1 MGPADREPTA
11 TTASGE
17 PTATT
22 ASGEPTQ
29 VPPGLAGGGAASAR
43 VDHRAKAQASDVQ
56 LQAATSVTVGSLGEW
71 VRAWWVRARSGQAG
85 ALPVVIGLVVIALI
99 FQTQDTVFLSARNLT
114 NLFVQGTTYVLLGM
128 AEVFVLLLGEI
139 DLSVGYVAGVGAV
152 VMAELV
158 GPAYHW
164 PWWAAMLA
172 GAGATAL
179 IGLVNGVIVTLL
191 KIPSFIVTLAGLLGW
206 EGVLLYLVD
215 HAKDANGGT
224 IPITNNVVFDLVNG
238 TISTGAA
245 WIAGAVLVALFAVFV
260 LRRDGRRRSSGLAAP
275 PLGLTVVKIV
285 AVAVAGA
292 ALVAICSA
300 NRSTVG
306 VLTGVPWVI
315 PATLAVFGLWTFLLG
330 RTRFGRYIYA
340 IGGNAEAARR
350 AGISVTWM
358 YIGAFVLASLT
369 SGLAGIV
376 YASRLGS
383 ISNNIDGGTLVL
395 YAVAAAVIGGASLFG
410 GRGRMIDALLG
421 GVVIAAIYNGMGIL
435 GMSAAAQYM
444 VTALVLLAAVTI
456 DRLARRGEPGS

>member
-1 MGPADREPTA
+1 MGPAD
-11 TTASGE
+11 GE
-17 PTATT
+17 PSVAAEPAEPAEPAEEPVPI
-22 ASGEPTQ
+22 AS
-29 VPPGLAGGGAASAR
+29 GGGASVR
-43 VDHRAKAQASDVQ
+43 VDHRAKARASDAQ
-56 LQAATSVTVGSLGEW
+56 LQAATSVTVGSFGEW
-71 VRAWWVRARSGQAG
+71 ARAWWVRARSGQAG
-85 ALPVVIGLVVIALI
+85 ALPVVIGLVVIAVI
-99 FQTQDTVFLSARNLT
+99 FQTQDTVFLSAKNLA

-164 PWWAAMLA
+164 PWWAAMVA

-179 IGLVNGVIVTLL
+179 IGLINGVIITLL

-215 HAKDANGGT
+215 HAKDATGGT
-224 IPITNNVVFDLVNG
+224 IPISNNVVFDLVNG
-238 TISTGAA
+238 TISNSAG
-245 WIAGAVLVALFAVFV
+245 WIAWAVLVAVFAVVV

-275 PLGLTVVKIV
+275 PVSLTVVKIV

-292 ALVAICSA
+292 ALVAICNA
-300 NRSTVG
+300 NRGTALVP
-306 VLTGVPWVI
+306 LTGVPWVI

-350 AGISVTWM
+350 AGINVTWM

-421 GVVIAAIYNGMGIL
+421 GIVIAAIYNGMGIL

-456 DRLARRGEPGS
+456 DRLARRGQPGS

>member
-1 MGPADREPTA
+1 MGPAD
-11 TTASGE
+11 GE
-17 PTATT
+17 PSVAAEPAEPAEEPVPI
-22 ASGEPTQ
+22 AS
-29 VPPGLAGGGAASAR
+29 GGGASVR
-43 VDHRAKAQASDVQ
+43 VDHRAKARASDAQ
-56 LQAATSVTVGSLGEW
+56 LQAVTSVTVGSFGEW
-71 VRAWWVRARSGQAG
+71 ARAWWVRARSGQAG
-85 ALPVVIGLVVIALI
+85 ALPVVIGLVVIAVI
-99 FQTQDTVFLSARNLT
+99 FQTQDTVFLSAKNLA

-164 PWWAAMLA
+164 PWWAAMVA

-179 IGLVNGVIVTLL
+179 IGLINGVIITLL

-215 HAKDANGGT
+215 HAKDATGGT
-224 IPITNNVVFDLVNG
+224 IPISNNVVFDLVNG
-238 TISTGAA
+238 TISNSAG
-245 WIAGAVLVALFAVFV
+245 WIAWAVLVAVFAVVV

-275 PLGLTVVKIV
+275 PVSLTVVKIV

-292 ALVAICSA
+292 ALVAICNA
-300 NRSTVG
+300 NRGTALVP
-306 VLTGVPWVI
+306 LTGVPWVI

-350 AGISVTWM
+350 AGINVTWM

-421 GVVIAAIYNGMGIL
+421 GIVIAAIYNGMGIL

-456 DRLARRGEPGS
+456 DRLARRGQPGS

>member
-1 MGPADREPTA
+1 MGPAD
-11 TTASGE
+11 GE
-17 PTATT
+17 PSVAAEPAEPAEEPVPI
-22 ASGEPTQ
+22 AS
-29 VPPGLAGGGAASAR
+29 GGGASVR
-43 VDHRAKAQASDVQ
+43 VDHRAKARASDAQ
-56 LQAATSVTVGSLGEW
+56 LQAVTSVTVGSFGEW
-71 VRAWWVRARSGQAG
+71 ARAWWVRARSGQAG
-85 ALPVVIGLVVIALI
+85 ALPVVIGLVVIAVI
-99 FQTQDTVFLSARNLT
+99 FQTQDTVFLSAKNLA

-164 PWWAAMLA
+164 PWWAAMVA

-179 IGLVNGVIVTLL
+179 IGLINGVIITLL

-215 HAKDANGGT
+215 HAKDATGGT
-224 IPITNNVVFDLVNG
+224 IPISNNVVFDLVNG
-238 TISTGAA
+238 TISNSAG
-245 WIAGAVLVALFAVFV
+245 WIAWAVLVAVFAVVV

-275 PLGLTVVKIV
+275 PVSLTVVKIV
-285 AVAVAGA
+285 AVVVAGA
-292 ALVAICSA
+292 ALVAICNA
-300 NRSTVG
+300 NRGTALVP
-306 VLTGVPWVI
+306 LTGVPWVI

-350 AGISVTWM
+350 AGINVTWM

-421 GVVIAAIYNGMGIL
+421 GIVIAAIYNGMGIL

-456 DRLARRGEPGS
+456 DRLARRGQPGS

>member
-1 MGPADREPTA
+1 M
-11 TTASGE
+11 
-17 PTATT
+17 
-22 ASGEPTQ
+22 
-29 VPPGLAGGGAASAR
+29 
-43 VDHRAKAQASDVQ
+43 
-56 LQAATSVTVGSLGEW
+56 
-71 VRAWWVRARSGQAG
+71 
-85 ALPVVIGLVVIALI
+85 
-99 FQTQDTVFLSARNLT
+99 
-114 NLFVQGTTYVLLGM
+114 
-128 AEVFVLLLGEI
+128 
-139 DLSVGYVAGVGAV
+139 
-152 VMAELV
+152 
-158 GPAYHW
+158 
-164 PWWAAMLA
+164 
-172 GAGATAL
+172 
-179 IGLVNGVIVTLL
+179 
-191 KIPSFIVTLAGLLGW
+191 
-206 EGVLLYLVD
+206 
-215 HAKDANGGT
+215 
-224 IPITNNVVFDLVNG
+224 
-238 TISTGAA
+238 
-245 WIAGAVLVALFAVFV
+245 
-260 LRRDGRRRSSGLAAP
+260 
-275 PLGLTVVKIV
+275 
-285 AVAVAGA
+285 
-292 ALVAICSA
+292 
-300 NRSTVG
+300 
-306 VLTGVPWVI
+306 I

>member
-1 MGPADREPTA
+1 MGPAD
-11 TTASGE
+11 GE
-17 PTATT
+17 PSVAAEPAEPAEPAEEPVPI
-22 ASGEPTQ
+22 AS
-29 VPPGLAGGGAASAR
+29 GGGASVR
-43 VDHRAKAQASDVQ
+43 VDHRAKARASDAQ
-56 LQAATSVTVGSLGEW
+56 LQAATSVTVGSFGEW
-71 VRAWWVRARSGQAG
+71 ARAWWVRARSGQAG
-85 ALPVVIGLVVIALI
+85 ALPVVIGLVVIAVI
-99 FQTQDTVFLSARNLT
+99 FQTQDTVFLSAKNLA

-164 PWWAAMLA
+164 PWWAAMVA

-179 IGLVNGVIVTLL
+179 IGLINGVIITLL

-215 HAKDANGGT
+215 HAKDATGGT
-224 IPITNNVVFDLVNG
+224 IPISNNVVFDLVNG
-238 TISTGAA
+238 TISNSAG
-245 WIAGAVLVALFAVFV
+245 WIAWAVLVAVFGVVV

-275 PLGLTVVKIV
+275 PVSLTVVKIV

-292 ALVAICSA
+292 ALVAICNA
-300 NRSTVG
+300 NRGTALVP
-306 VLTGVPWVI
+306 LTGVPWVI

-350 AGISVTWM
+350 AGINVTWM

-421 GVVIAAIYNGMGIL
+421 GIVIAAIYNGMGIL

-456 DRLARRGEPGS
+456 DRLARRGQPGS

>member
-1 MGPADREPTA
+1 MGPAD
-11 TTASGE
+11 GE
-17 PTATT
+17 PSVVAEPADEQ
-22 ASGEPTQ
+22 AS
-29 VPPGLAGGGAASAR
+29 VAGGGGASAR
-43 VDHRAKAQASDVQ
+43 VDHRAKAQASDAQ
-56 LQAATSVTVGSLGEW
+56 LQAVTSVTVGSLGEW

-85 ALPVVIGLVVIALI
+85 ALPVVVGLVLIAVI
-99 FQTQDTVFLSARNLT
+99 FQTQDTVFLSAKNLT

-164 PWWAAMLA
+164 PWWAAMIA
-172 GAGATAL
+172 GAAATAL
-179 IGLVNGVIVTLL
+179 IGLVNGVLVTLL

-215 HAKDANGGT
+215 HAKDATGGT
-224 IPITNNVVFDLVNG
+224 IPISNNVVFDLVNG
-238 TISTGAA
+238 TISDSAG
-245 WIAGAVLVALFAVFV
+245 WIAWAVLIVLFAVFV

-275 PLGLTVVKIV
+275 PVSLTVVKIV
-285 AVAVAGA
+285 AVGAAGA
-292 ALVAICSA
+292 ALVAICNA
-300 NRSTVG
+300 NRGTALVT
-306 VLTGVPWVI
+306 LTGVPWVI
-315 PATLAVFGLWTFLLG
+315 PATLVVFGLWTFLLG
-330 RTRFGRYIYA
+330 RTRFGRYVYA

-350 AGISVTWM
+350 AGVNVTWM
-358 YIGAFVLASLT
+358 YIGAFTLTSLT

-421 GVVIAAIYNGMGIL
+421 GIVIAAIYNGMGIL

-456 DRLARRGEPGS
+456 DRLARRGQPGS

>member
-1 MGPADREPTA
+1 MGPAD
-11 TTASGE
+11 GE
-17 PTATT
+17 PSVAAEPAEPAEPAEEPVPI
-22 ASGEPTQ
+22 AS
-29 VPPGLAGGGAASAR
+29 GGGASVR
-43 VDHRAKAQASDVQ
+43 VDHRAKARASDAQ
-56 LQAATSVTVGSLGEW
+56 LQAVTSVTVGSFGEW
-71 VRAWWVRARSGQAG
+71 ARAWWVRARSGQAG
-85 ALPVVIGLVVIALI
+85 ALPVVIGLVVIAVI
-99 FQTQDTVFLSARNLT
+99 FQTQDTVFLSAKNLA

-164 PWWAAMLA
+164 PWWAAMVA

-179 IGLVNGVIVTLL
+179 IGLINGVIITLL

-215 HAKDANGGT
+215 HAKDATGGT
-224 IPITNNVVFDLVNG
+224 IPISNNVVFDLVNG
-238 TISTGAA
+238 TISNSAG
-245 WIAGAVLVALFAVFV
+245 WIAWAVLVAVFGVVV

-275 PLGLTVVKIV
+275 PVSLTVVKIV

-292 ALVAICSA
+292 ALVAICNA
-300 NRSTVG
+300 NRGTALVP
-306 VLTGVPWVI
+306 LTGVPWVI

-350 AGISVTWM
+350 AGINVTWM

-421 GVVIAAIYNGMGIL
+421 GIVIAAIYNGMGIL

-456 DRLARRGEPGS
+456 DRLARRGQPGS

>member
-1 MGPADREPTA
+1 M
-11 TTASGE
+11 
-17 PTATT
+17 
-22 ASGEPTQ
+22 
-29 VPPGLAGGGAASAR
+29 
-43 VDHRAKAQASDVQ
+43 
-56 LQAATSVTVGSLGEW
+56 
-71 VRAWWVRARSGQAG
+71 
-85 ALPVVIGLVVIALI
+85 
-99 FQTQDTVFLSARNLT
+99 
-114 NLFVQGTTYVLLGM
+114 
-128 AEVFVLLLGEI
+128 
-139 DLSVGYVAGVGAV
+139 AGVGAV

-164 PWWAAMLA
+164 PWWAAMVA

-179 IGLVNGVIVTLL
+179 IGLINGVIITLL

-215 HAKDANGGT
+215 HAKDATGGT
-224 IPITNNVVFDLVNG
+224 IPISNNVVFDLVNG
-238 TISTGAA
+238 TISNSAG
-245 WIAGAVLVALFAVFV
+245 WIAWAVLVAVFAVVV

-275 PLGLTVVKIV
+275 PVSLTVVKIV

-292 ALVAICSA
+292 ALVAICNA
-300 NRSTVG
+300 NRGTALVP
-306 VLTGVPWVI
+306 LTGVPWVI

-350 AGISVTWM
+350 AGINVTWM

-421 GVVIAAIYNGMGIL
+421 GIVIAAIYNGMGIL

-456 DRLARRGEPGS
+456 DRLARRGQPGS

>member
-1 MGPADREPTA
+1 MGPAD
-11 TTASGE
+11 GE
-17 PTATT
+17 PSVAAEPAEPAEPAEEPVPI
-22 ASGEPTQ
+22 AS
-29 VPPGLAGGGAASAR
+29 GGGASVR
-43 VDHRAKAQASDVQ
+43 VDHRAKARASDAQ
-56 LQAATSVTVGSLGEW
+56 LQAVTSVTVGSFGEW
-71 VRAWWVRARSGQAG
+71 ARAWWVRARSGQAG
-85 ALPVVIGLVVIALI
+85 ALPVVIGLVVIAVI
-99 FQTQDTVFLSARNLT
+99 FQTQDTVFLSAKNLA

-164 PWWAAMLA
+164 PWWAAMVA

-179 IGLVNGVIVTLL
+179 IGLINGVIITLL

-215 HAKDANGGT
+215 HAKDATGGT
-224 IPITNNVVFDLVNG
+224 IPISNNVVFDLVNG
-238 TISTGAA
+238 TISNSAG
-245 WIAGAVLVALFAVFV
+245 WIAWAVLVAVFGVVV

-275 PLGLTVVKIV
+275 PVSLTVVKIV

-292 ALVAICSA
+292 ALVAICNA
-300 NRSTVG
+300 NRGTALVP
-306 VLTGVPWVI
+306 LTGVPWVI

-350 AGISVTWM
+350 AGINVTWM

-369 SGLAGIV
+369 SGLAGIG

-421 GVVIAAIYNGMGIL
+421 GIVIAAIYNGMGIL

-456 DRLARRGEPGS
+456 DRLARRGQPGS

>member
-1 MGPADREPTA
+1 MGPAD
-11 TTASGE
+11 GE
-17 PTATT
+17 PSVAAEPAEPAEEPVPI
-22 ASGEPTQ
+22 AS
-29 VPPGLAGGGAASAR
+29 GGGASVR
-43 VDHRAKAQASDVQ
+43 VDHRAKARASDAQ
-56 LQAATSVTVGSLGEW
+56 LQAVTSVTVGSFGEW
-71 VRAWWVRARSGQAG
+71 ARAWWVRARSGQAG
-85 ALPVVIGLVVIALI
+85 ALPVVIGLVVIAVI
-99 FQTQDTVFLSARNLT
+99 FQTQDTVFLSAKNLA

-164 PWWAAMLA
+164 PWWAAMVA

-179 IGLVNGVIVTLL
+179 IGLINGVIITLL

-215 HAKDANGGT
+215 HAKDATGGT
-224 IPITNNVVFDLVNG
+224 IPISNNVVFDLVNG
-238 TISTGAA
+238 TISNSAG
-245 WIAGAVLVALFAVFV
+245 WIAWAVLVAVFGVVV

-275 PLGLTVVKIV
+275 PVSLTVVKIV

-292 ALVAICSA
+292 ALVAICNA
-300 NRSTVG
+300 NRGTALVP
-306 VLTGVPWVI
+306 LTGVPWVI

-350 AGISVTWM
+350 AGINVTWM

-421 GVVIAAIYNGMGIL
+421 GIVIAAIYNGMGIL

-456 DRLARRGEPGS
+456 DRLARRGQPGS